1 MKIKN
6 LIIFVYFS
14 IFIIFECIAE
24 NIEFESSNIDIKNN
38 GNLIIAYDSEIK
50 LKKKQITVKAK
61 KSQAASL

>member
-50 LKKKQITVKAK
+50 LKKSKLLLRQ
-61 KSQAASL
+61 KSQLMIKF

>member
-1 MKIKN
+1 MKIKEF
-6 LIIFVYFS
+6 IIIVYFS

-50 LKKKQITVKAK
+50 LKK
-61 KSQAASL
+61 